1 MNPIPKLLKFVAT
14 TTILAVVSAC
24 FLAVTSPQVSSE
36 QVSAAVVFALVG
48 LLSHALLYRTT
59 SSVGGTVSF
68 IPFLAGVVVA
78 PNWFTVMTIAAAA
91 ALVEIQSK
99 RAAIKAVFNTSQ
111 FALAASLAGLVFNG
125 FGGVTPLDHQ
135 ALDWDMAMPLVLA
148 FAAYLLVNKVAV
160 SAVIGIA
167 EGGDGWSV
175 WRRITDTAILYDV
188 LSLPFAYGYA
198 KVFADLGWQWVIAL
212 SLPLLGVRQLYR
224 TNWQLQ
230 RSSEELLQLIVNAI
244 EARDPYT
251 SGHSRRV
258 AHYATII
265 SRSVGMP
272 KKTVDRIF
280 TAAILH
286 DVGKI
291 HEDFAPILR
300 KPSALTDEER
310 ATIES
315 HSDRGA
321 QLVATVSQLED
332 IVPVVRHH
340 HERWDG
346 RGYPGGLAGQDIPLG
361 SRVIM
366 LADTIDAM
374 TSDRPY
380 RPALPRE
387 VVLAELD
394 RMSGIQFDPE
404 ITRKFVTTT
413 GPDELFEAVA
423 SYHADDL
430 PERDVTR
437 LFDRAKRVR
446 TA

>member
-1 MNPIPKLLKFVAT
+1 
-14 TTILAVVSAC
+14 
-24 FLAVTSPQVSSE
+24 
-36 QVSAAVVFALVG
+36 
-48 LLSHALLYRTT
+48 
-59 SSVGGTVSF
+59 
-68 IPFLAGVVVA
+68 
-78 PNWFTVMTIAAAA
+78 MTIAAAA